1 MRTPT
6 SSLHQYALER
16 VGPGVAQNLNGTID
30 HRMPLKFDAEGMAAG
45 DLADLVRRHLVLSR
59 SIENGGKRRRLDRN
73 HRAGAAFV
81 EEGEFGRCVAVDFD
95 DCAKRRAAGRGRRGT
110 SLKTSHYRSETG
122 FGEAD
127 REAAVGDVVRRL
139 EDAFGSESDE
149 TVDQKFFGGE
159 TPATM
164 PPIVFEYS
172 LDENSCA
179 NEEKRD
185 SSLRSE

>member
-95 DCAKRRAAGRGRRGT
+95 VCAERRAAGRGRRRTG
-110 SLKTSHYRSETG
+110 LKTGHYS
-122 FGEAD
+122 GEAGLGEGD
-127 REAAVGDVVRRL
+127 REAAVGDVV
-139 EDAFGSESDE
+139 
-149 TVDQKFFGGE
+149 GG
-159 TPATM
+159 
-164 PPIVFEYS
+164 
-172 LDENSCA
+172 LDGA
-179 NEEKRD
+179 
-185 SSLRSE
+185 LGG